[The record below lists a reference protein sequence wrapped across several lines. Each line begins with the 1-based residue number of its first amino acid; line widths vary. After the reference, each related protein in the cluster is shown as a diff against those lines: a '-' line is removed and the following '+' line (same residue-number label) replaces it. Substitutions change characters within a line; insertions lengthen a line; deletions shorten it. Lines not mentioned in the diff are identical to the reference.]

1 MSPRAQ
7 LPLAVLLGLVV
18 RVPFWSEALRTPVDG
33 DTAIIGL
40 MARHPLHAT
49 TMWGQP
55 YGSPVEAWLVGPL
68 TAAAGWTDDGL
79 RLAYFVLGL
88 ALIPLAW
95 ALGRAL
101 HPGAALPAAVLAAAP
116 PPYLLLLAAL
126 PPPLYPTTLLLGGL
140 VLLLTLQAGE
150 ALDGQGRPVWRLLAA
165 GLLGGLAL
173 WTHLMAA
180 SVVAGCAAWL
190 WLRAKGR
197 RRVLLAALVPLLLAS
212 APWWTRALL
221 DREARRIVQVSG
233 RQETMGAHLRA
244 VLPQLHRPLAGLLG
258 THVPIVADEPESTV
272 FMPGWLAA
280 AVVLANGAALLFA
293 WRAARG
299 SPPARL
305 LLGCVLLALA
315 AFPFPVR
322 SGPGTIRFL
331 ALLWL
336 PLTTLVA
343 WVAARAEA
351 RRRTWLVVLVFALL
365 HLAGGARLL
374 AAWRQAD
381 RTQPPFL
388 LVDLAPVQRLLE
400 ERHTG
405 HAFASY
411 GPAWRLTWSTH
422 ERVIATQPW
431 NERFLHFPLPYLDEV
446 RFAKDVAWVLTP
458 SVPTD
463 LPPPRR
469 FEDLLSAAGGT
480 WKREAAGAAVV
491 YHGFAAPFGPGVVPA
506 PGAGVAGD
514 GEVATTLAPPPG
526 QPVTFTLPGPRP
538 LAALTL
544 ASGLGEPRLPR
555 SFDVDVSA
563 DGTTFETVAG
573 RRRRGERE
581 DLRWVNGVPQF
592 VIDHDLLSVPLGGR
606 TVAAVR
612 IRPVDT
618 DEAWRLGELLLH
630 PATDPVTG
638 WTEWLDPRAS
648 WPQRRGA
655 LASRPLRDRADWY
668 ARVLL
673 ASRAR

>member
-1 MSPRAQ
+1 VSPRLQ

-40 MARHPLHAT
+40 MARHPLRGT

-55 YGSPVEAWLVGPL
+55 YGSPVEAWLVAPA

-79 RLAYFVLGL
+79 RLAYFILGL
-88 ALIPLAW
+88 ALIPIAW

-101 HPGAALPAAVLAAAP
+101 DPRAALPAAVLAAAP
-116 PPYLLLLAAL
+116 PPYLLLLSAL
-126 PPPLYPTTLLLGGL
+126 PPPLYPTTLVLGGL
-140 VLLLTLQAGE
+140 VLLLTLQAGAELE
-150 ALDGQGRPVWRLLAA
+150 AQGRPTRRLAAA

-180 SVVAGCAAWL
+180 SLLAACAAWL
-190 WLRAKGR
+190 WFRARGR
-197 RRVLLAALVPLLLAS
+197 RALLLLALVPLLLAS
-212 APWWTRALL
+212 APWWTRALK
-221 DREARRIVQVSG
+221 DGEARRVVQVSD
-233 RQETMGAHLRA
+233 RQESMGAHLRA
-244 VLPQLHRPLAGLLG
+244 VLPRMHEPLAGLLG
-258 THVPIVADEPESTV
+258 THVPLVADEPESTV
-272 FMPGWLAA
+272 FMPGWLAF
-280 AVVLANGAALLFA
+280 AVVMVNGLALVAVL
-293 WRAARG
+293 RVART
-299 SPPARL
+299 SSPARL
-305 LLGCVLLALA
+305 LLGCGLLAIA
-315 AFPFPVR
+315 AFPFPLR
-322 SGPGTIRFL
+322 SGPGSIRFL

-336 PLTTLVA
+336 PLSTLVA
-343 WVAARAEA
+343 CAAARAEV
-351 RRRTWLVVLVFALL
+351 RRRTWLVVLAFATL
-365 HLAGGARLL
+365 HVAGGARLL

-381 RTQPPFL
+381 RTKPPFL
-388 LVDLAPVQRLLE
+388 LVDLGPVQRLLE
-400 ERHTG
+400 AQHVG

-411 GPAWRLTWSTH
+411 GPAWRLTWSTR

-431 NERFLHFPLPYLDEV
+431 NERFRHHPLPYLDRV
-446 RFAKDVAWVLTP
+446 RFSKDVAWVLTP
-458 SVPTD
+458 AVPTD

-469 FEDLLSAAGGT
+469 FEDLLTAAGGR
-480 WKREAAGAAVV
+480 WKRAAAGAAVV
-491 YHGFAAPFGPGVVPA
+491 YHGFEAPFGPGVVAA
-506 PGAGVAGD
+506 PEAGPAGD
-514 GEVATTLAPPPG
+514 LDLATVLEPPPG
-526 QPVTFTLPGPRP
+526 QAATFTFSAPRA

-563 DGTTFETVAG
+563 DGAAFETVAS

-612 IRPVDT
+612 LRPVET
-618 DEAWRLGELLLH
+618 DEPWRLGELLLH
-630 PATDPVTG
+630 PADQPATG
-638 WTEWLDPRAS
+638 WTEWLDPRAA
-648 WPQRRGA
+648 WPQRRAA